1 MKTTL
6 TFAGVIGT
14 ILESSPHGNYLVV
27 ELSERVSVV
36 GTYSNQ
42 FDWEITPDT
51 ESGFESFITYIGLNS
66 PAEFDKI
73 KAWVIKAGGY
83 FDKSGEKPR
92 PSKRVRHF
100 PLEIKVRGL
109 PAEAVAKLAKAPDCL
124 S

>member
-1 MKTTL
+1 MNTISFVGIT
-6 TFAGVIGT
+6 GT

-27 ELSERVSVV
+27 ELSKRITIC

-42 FDWEITPDT
+42 FDWEISP
-51 ESGFESFITYIGLNS
+51 EEQSGFESFITYIGLNS
-66 PAEFDKI
+66 SAEFDKI

-109 PAEAVAKLAKAPDCL
+109 PAKSVAKLAKAPDCL